1 MHARALL
8 AAEAE
13 RDRLENIF
21 KAKPTTN
28 KTRFAGVSEA
38 AKANMA
44 KAETERDLEEKRQEA
59 AEKAAQELTAK
70 LTRDRV
76 ALSAQRL
83 SAANAHYDGP
93 NADELYVNELEKALV
108 AEIGLL
114 RADPRAY
121 AAKLQ
126 MRREHYE
133 NGVLTLRD
141 TKNSSAPAL
150 RIKTSDGVAAVDEA
164 IALLHKT
171 KPAPL
176 QVEVK
181 NAFAFCICS
190 MVFIL
195 MISLFVSLAWFGS
208 SNVQCCS

>member
-1 MHARALL
+1 M
-8 AAEAE
+8 
-13 RDRLENIF
+13 ENIF
-21 KAKPTTN
+21 KAKPTVN
-28 KTRFAGVSEA
+28 KQRFAAVSET

-44 KAETERDLEEKRQEA
+44 KADIERDIEEKRVEA
-59 AEKAAQELTAK
+59 AEKAAQELAAQ

-83 SAANAHYDGP
+83 SEANAHYAGA
-93 NADELYVNELEKALV
+93 NANELHVNELERAVV

-141 TKNSSAPAL
+141 TKNPHAPAL
-150 RIKTSDGVAAVDEA
+150 RIKTTDGVAAVDEA
-164 IALLHKT
+164 ISLLHKT

-176 QVEVK
+176 HLEVER
-181 NAFAFCICS
+181 NQLLLLRCDASYILIDTAF
-190 MVFIL
+190 
-195 MISLFVSLAWFGS
+195 LFVPL
-208 SNVQCCS
+208 